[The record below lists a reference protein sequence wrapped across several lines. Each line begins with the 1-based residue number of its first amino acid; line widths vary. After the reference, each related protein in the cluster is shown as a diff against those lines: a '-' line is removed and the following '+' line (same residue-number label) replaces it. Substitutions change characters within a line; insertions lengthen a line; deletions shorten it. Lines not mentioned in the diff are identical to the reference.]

1 MERPFDSH
9 RAEASAFAPRHSSGA
24 GDPSRQGTSTSGES
38 PDLRKEVDENT
49 QYTHILC
56 IMATKTIS
64 IRVEAY
70 EKLRRARLRPA
81 ESFSD
86 VVMRAHWDEQ
96 TVTGG
101 ELLTQVRERG
111 ALYSV
116 EDLDTIDEMKS
127 EGKPPA
133 DKWSTP

>member
-1 MERPFDSH
+1 M
-9 RAEASAFAPRHSSGA
+9 
-24 GDPSRQGTSTSGES
+24 
-38 PDLRKEVDENT
+38 LDEDT

-64 IRVEAY
+64 LRVEAY
-70 EKLRRARLRPA
+70 EKLRRARTHPT

-86 VVMRAHWDEQ
+86 VVMRARWDEQ

-101 ELLTQVRERG
+101 ELLTLVRERSP
-111 ALYSV
+111 LYDCD
-116 EDLDTIDEMKS
+116 ELDVIDDMKFT
-127 EGKPPA
+127 GKAPA

>member
-1 MERPFDSH
+1 M
-9 RAEASAFAPRHSSGA
+9 AKSS
-24 GDPSRQGTSTSGES
+24 SLEES
-38 PDLRKEVDENT
+38 LDLFT

-64 IRVEAY
+64 LRVEAY
-70 EKLRRARLRPA
+70 EKLRRAKTRSN

-86 VVMRAHWDEQ
+86 VVMRARWDDQ

-101 ELLTQVRERG
+101 ELLALVRERG
-111 ALYSV
+111 PLYDCD
-116 EDLDTIDEMKS
+116 ELDVIDEMKS
-127 EGKPPA
+127 QRKAPA

>member
-1 MERPFDSH
+1 M
-9 RAEASAFAPRHSSGA
+9 
-24 GDPSRQGTSTSGES
+24 
-38 PDLRKEVDENT
+38 LDEDT

-64 IRVEAY
+64 LRVEAY
-70 EKLRRARLRPA
+70 EKLRRARTHPG

-86 VVMRAHWDEQ
+86 VVMRARWDEQ

-101 ELLTQVRERG
+101 ELLTLVRERG
-111 ALYSV
+111 PLYDCG
-116 EDLDTIDEMKS
+116 ELDVIDDMKS
-127 EGKPPA
+127 TGKTPV